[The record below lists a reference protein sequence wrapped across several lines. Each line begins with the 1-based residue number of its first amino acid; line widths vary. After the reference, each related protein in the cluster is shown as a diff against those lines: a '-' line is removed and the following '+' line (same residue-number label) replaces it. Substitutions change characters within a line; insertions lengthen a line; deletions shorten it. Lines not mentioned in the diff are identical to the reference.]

1 MRTDFREERR
11 WKLALA
17 YSLAHAVM
25 DWHEAGS
32 LEERVRRGIVVLWKP
47 PPPEDTEMLD
57 GATVEVDEPFGDT
70 QDTDENGVDSRDT
83 GSQNDG
89 YGSDDESED
98 EQDKDPVVDS
108 LDPSQALQ
116 EALEQVEQAPMEQNR
131 QDAVTFKPKLE
142 EIEDLTALGGTT
154 SAHDEDAME
163 VDGAKLPQVESKKP
177 EGTFVAKPAVPE
189 IHPGLKASSKNPVLG
204 PAGKEG
210 EGASGKVK
218 VKINHPVRDHIL
230 YSDVDKLFINL
241 DDLDLAKSM
250 SELSTEDPTSLPLP
264 PVPSDLTAI
273 FHDLSVYTMLD
284 VAPLPTSA
292 PDGNGKKKSDRR
304 ADRDDPNKRAED
316 AAYTKLTPTSKFM
329 FVKPTLLGTLR
340 PASNFKDGKWSQ
352 IEETPIFADIEV
364 PSARP
369 VDENLCG
376 KCKRCHISM
385 KPMLT
390 FRRSTLRGNRD
401 QVEHTDGSSCVHAST
416 SQGRSQAWRRPW

>member
-17 YSLAHAVM
+17 YNLAHAVM
-25 DWHEAGS
+25 DWHVAGS

-57 GATVEVDEPFGDT
+57 GAAIEVDEPFGDT
-70 QDTDENGVDSRDT
+70 QDTEENGVDSRDT

-98 EQDKDPVVDS
+98 DQDKDPAVDS
-108 LDPSQALQ
+108 LDPSQALR
-116 EALEQVEQAPMEQNR
+116 EALEQVEQAPIQQIS

-142 EIEDLTALGGTT
+142 EIEDLTALGGIT
-154 SAHDEDAME
+154 SARDEESME
-163 VDGAKLPQVESKKP
+163 VDGPKPSHAELKKP
-177 EGTFVAKPAVPE
+177 EDAVPAKPAAPE
-189 IHPGLKASSKNPVLG
+189 VHPGLKASSKNPVLC
-204 PAGKEG
+204 PPGKEG
-210 EGASGKVK
+210 ESASGKGK
-218 VKINHPVRDHIL
+218 VKITHPVRDHIL
-230 YSDVDKLFINL
+230 YSDVDKLFIDL

-250 SELSTEDPTSLPLP
+250 SELSTEDPTALSLP

-273 FHDLSVYTMLD
+273 FHELPVYSMLD
-284 VAPLPTSA
+284 VAPPISA

-329 FVKPTLLGTLR
+329 FVRPTLLGTLR
-340 PASNFKDGKWSQ
+340 PASNFKNNKWSQ

-376 KCKRCHISM
+376 KY
-385 KPMLT
+385 
-390 FRRSTLRGNRD
+390 
-401 QVEHTDGSSCVHAST
+401 
-416 SQGRSQAWRRPW
+416 